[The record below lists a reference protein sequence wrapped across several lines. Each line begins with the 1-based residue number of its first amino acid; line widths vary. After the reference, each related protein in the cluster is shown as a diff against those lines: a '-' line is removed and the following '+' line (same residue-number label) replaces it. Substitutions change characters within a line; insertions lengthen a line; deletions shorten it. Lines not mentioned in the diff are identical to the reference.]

1 MPYAATTSSRARL
14 ARGRC
19 AGLVLALLPLACSEA
34 ASEHALSESEAV
46 TTQCPK
52 ETVEGLDVYQ
62 GQGTIDW
69 SKLAA
74 RVTSDSGL
82 TDGGSSASEDG
93 YVFAFIKATQ
103 GNYDTQRTFAA
114 NWLNAK
120 SAGLLRG
127 AYHYFDPR
135 IEGVVQADYFLAEVG
150 EDSGELPALLD
161 IECPT
166 SANEA
171 DASSNCEYSG
181 NSGWVDSGTLTKR
194 IFDWLATVAAKTGRK
209 PIVYSYP
216 SWFSAVG
223 LTDLRLAGY
232 PLFIASPA
240 ACAAVPAP
248 WTSAAFWQYGTSALV
263 PGIVGACS
271 LDRWTGDLASLKA
284 FAASHRGADA
294 GSVVAAGA
302 LDGSFLD
309 ASRVDSGLEASS
321 IIDGTVSTAGSSSA
335 GAALAEAGSSMSS
348 ADAAL
353 VETGTGRAGL
363 DAASAEVGATGEAR
377 EVSALSAR
385 TEGGCGC
392 EVPGAR
398 RGASHAPVIAWLVLV
413 VALARLRRDRA
424 PRRMLDAV
432 TGYPRLGEELGFR
445 DRVAFGLSHRIGQR
459 EDFDQHHAVHRVHV
473 VHVDLL
479 GVGVQGRVDVLVDV
493 RQHVRL
499 LHGDH
504 VVTVE

>member
-1 MPYAATTSSRARL
+1 M
-14 ARGRC
+14 
-19 AGLVLALLPLACSEA
+19 
-34 ASEHALSESEAV
+34 LSESEAV

-69 SKLAA
+69 SKLAP
-74 RVTSDSGL
+74 RVTSDGGL
-82 TDGGSSASEDG
+82 KDGGSSASEDG
-93 YVFAFIKATQ
+93 YAFAFIKATQ
-103 GNYDTQRTFAA
+103 GNYNTQRTFAA

-135 IEGVVQADYFLAEVG
+135 IDGVVQADYFLAEVG

-181 NSGWVDSGTLTKR
+181 NSGWVDSGTLAKR
-194 IFDWLATVAAKTGRK
+194 IFDWLATVTAKTGRK

-248 WTSAAFWQYGTSALV
+248 WTSAAFWQYGTSARV

-294 GSVVAAGA
+294 GSADAAGA

-309 ASRVDSGLEASS
+309 ASRDDAGLEASS
-321 IIDGTVSTAGSSSA
+321 IIDGTVSTAGSGSA
-335 GAALAEAGSSMSS
+335 GAALTEAGSTSS

-353 VETGTGRAGL
+353 VETGTGGAGV
-363 DAASAEVGATGEAR
+363 DAASAEVGAAGEAR
-377 EVSALSAR
+377 EESALSAR

-392 EVPGAR
+392 EALGAR
-398 RGASHAPVIAWLVLV
+398 RPASHAPTIAWLVLV
-413 VALARLRRDRA
+413 LALLARLRRDRA
-424 PRRMLDAV
+424 PRRCS
-432 TGYPRLGEELGFR
+432 TP
-445 DRVAFGLSHRIGQR
+445 
-459 EDFDQHHAVHRVHV
+459 
-473 VHVDLL
+473 
-479 GVGVQGRVDVLVDV
+479 
-493 RQHVRL
+493 
-499 LHGDH
+499 
-504 VVTVE
+504 